1 MKLKNLLEGEI
12 SKGVGIMKNDF
23 DIAELILIKELVEE
37 KLKEIEGSEYFKHTR
52 EILKS
57 TLEKIENNLI

>member
-1 MKLKNLLEGEI
+1 
-12 SKGVGIMKNDF
+12 MKNDF

-37 KLKEIEGSEYFKHTR
+37 KLKEIEGSEYFEHTR

-57 TLEKIENNLI
+57 TLEKVERNLM

>member
-1 MKLKNLLEGEI
+1 
-12 SKGVGIMKNDF
+12 MKNDF

-52 EILKS
+52 E
-57 TLEKIENNLI
+57 KIENNLI